1 MTPTHLLIG
10 CGARK
15 LDHAA
20 PARDLYTGPL
30 FRAARTYAEASGLP
44 WAILSAHYGLVMPEQ
59 VIEPYDATLRAAR
72 GLAPF
77 SAEIRRVTIGQ
88 QLGRWLVGVRPAVV
102 QMHAGAAYHR
112 WARQGLDLAQ
122 VHGIYLVAPLTGLE
136 IGQRLSWY
144 RQRRAP

>member
-44 WAILSAHYGLVMPEQ
+44 WAILSARYGLVMPEQ
-59 VIEPYDATLRAAR
+59 VIEPYDYRLVHRAYWAWSR
-72 GLAPF
+72 HVTHHLLG
-77 SAEIRRVTIGQ
+77 EQIRVWLGAGQPRVEVHAGVAYT
-88 QLGRWLVGVRPAVV
+88 RWLAAALDDAHLAVW
-102 QMHAGAAYHR
+102 G
-112 WARQGLDLAQ
+112 G
-122 VHGIYLVAPLTGLE
+122 APLAGLKV
-136 IGQRLSWY
+136 GQRLRWY
-144 RQRRAP
+144 RQRRAT